1 MTRWVV
7 GIVAVAVAVGT
18 GFLAGYLYS
27 SSKAPQV
34 QQLERRVQSEDSE
47 ASALRAD
54 KRQLEER
61 IDQITKE
68 QERLAQ
74 ENETL
79 RREQTKQQILT
90 GQGGELPARP
100 PK

>member
-7 GIVAVAVAVGT
+7 GIVAIAVAAGI
-18 GFLAGYLYS
+18 GFFTGYLYW
-27 SSKAPQV
+27 SSKSPQV
-34 QQLERRVQSEDSE
+34 PQLERRVQSEDSD
-47 ASALRAD
+47 ASALRAE

-61 IDQITKE
+61 VEQITKE

-79 RREQTKQQILT
+79 RREQTRQQLLT